1 MSSAIDKAGVGLAL
15 LLLALLTAG
24 EPARAADEQYLVE
37 YRAYNSALEAGDSE
51 AAARHARAAWEAAE
65 AALGDHRLTAILA
78 FNYGR
83 LIVFGDAE
91 QALAPLHRARAL
103 HEAGVAELPAGTVQ
117 VYPDYAGFASS
128 EYKRRNADELRES
141 LEEIGTDAAGTNP
154 DLAVMWLQLATG
166 DVAAGRYR
174 KGVAS
179 AGAAEAAVMNA
190 APGNSRS
197 LATAIMLGAVA
208 RLVPFPRD
216 VEDVQ
221 AAHNELSRAR
231 RLFPP
236 QKDIDSFDP
245 LLAQVLAWNQA
256 SGAALRSLGFEDY
269 PDHDEDGSG
278 SEPPPLPPLF
288 EREETVECGEVE
300 WLEREAPRYPRG
312 ALRRGTIGA
321 VFMGYHLED
330 DLTIRDVRILAEV
343 PKKEFSEYAI
353 AAVNEWRVEKLP
365 AGGPECYRNLTVSIQ
380 FAIDD

>member
-1 MSSAIDKAGVGLAL
+1 MSSAIDKAGVGLVL
-15 LLLALLTAG
+15 LLLVLLGAA
-24 EPARAADEQYLVE
+24 EPAGAAEEQYLVE
-37 YRAYNSALEAGDSE
+37 YRAYNSALEAGDND
-51 AAARHARAAWEAAE
+51 AAAGHARAAWDAAE

-83 LIVFGDAE
+83 LIVFGKAKE
-91 QALAPLHRARAL
+91 ALAPLHRARAL
-103 HEAGVAELPAGTVQ
+103 HEAGVAELPAGPVQ
-117 VYPDYAGFASS
+117 LYPDYAEFASS

-141 LEEIGTDAAGTNP
+141 LEGIGTDAAATNP

-174 KGVAS
+174 KAVAS
-179 AGAAEAAVMNA
+179 AAAAEAALLNA

-197 LATAIMLGAVA
+197 LATAIMLGAIA

-269 PDHDEDGSG
+269 PDHEEEDGSG
-278 SEPPPLPPLF
+278 SELPPLF

-380 FAIDD
+380 FAIDE